1 MDELLQQLVN
11 GFSNGAVYASL
22 ALSLVLVYRAS
33 GLLNFAQGEMAM
45 VATYGAWEL
54 TERDIPVAVAIAI
67 AMAGSF
73 VFGALIERLLIR
85 PVGDAET
92 HALPLTIVTIG
103 GFITLNAFAQW
114 RWGTAVRSFPPLFG
128 NGKITVAGAIITH
141 QVIGTVASLL
151 VVVGLLF
158 LLFQKTKLGL
168 AIRSVSSNVESSRLV
183 GVPVGVV
190 LMVSWGIAAAIGAL
204 AGGLVAGNQDLS
216 PFMMQF
222 ILVSVF
228 ASATLGGFDSPLG
241 AVVGGLLVGVF
252 EVLIGRYVGI
262 VGTDLALGA
271 TFVLILGVLV
281 VRPQG
286 LFGTAKVRRV

>member
-11 GFSNGAVYASL
+11 GISNGAVYASL
-22 ALSLVLVYRAS
+22 ALALVLVYRAS

-45 VATYGAWEL
+45 VATFFAWEL
-54 TERDIPVAVAIAI
+54 TERDVPVALAILVSMVA
-67 AMAGSF
+67 SF

-85 PVGDAET
+85 PLGSAET

-103 GFITLNAFAQW
+103 GFIGLNSFAQW
-114 RWGTAVRSFPPLFG
+114 QWGTAVRAFPPLFG
-128 NGKITVAGAIITH
+128 DGKITAGGAIITH
-141 QVIGTVASLL
+141 QVLGTVASLL
-151 VVVGLLF
+151 AVVGLLF

-168 AIRSVSSNVESSRLV
+168 AIRSVSSNAESSRLV

-190 LMVSWGIAAAIGAL
+190 LMVSWGLAAAIGAL

-252 EVLIGRYVGI
+252 EVLIGRYVGFI
-262 VGTDLALGA
+262 GTDLALAA
-271 TFVLILGVLV
+271 TFVLILGVLL

-286 LFGTAKVRRV
+286 LFGSAKVRRV